1 MRFSCFLFNFGPD
14 SLKLL
19 GLIIEA
25 NFMGYLVAVFFFAVA
40 NWGCS
45 CRDEFSS
52 ECGAGWMGLDSIS
65 F

>member
-1 MRFSCFLFNFGPD
+1 MRFVCFLFNFGPN

-25 NFMGYLVAVFFFAVA
+25 NFMGYLVALFFVIT
-40 NWGCS
+40 NWWCS
-45 CRDEFSS
+45 CIDEFSS
-52 ECGAGWMGLDSIS
+52 GCGAGWMGLDSIT

>member
-1 MRFSCFLFNFGPD
+1 MRFVCFLFNFGPN

-25 NFMGYLVAVFFFAVA
+25 NFMGYSVAVFFVVT
-40 NWGCS
+40 NSGCS

-52 ECGAGWMGLDSIS
+52 GCGAGWMGLYSIT